1 MPFKEEG
8 RDEENIV
15 MGRMALNKL
24 GYKDLSEYMNK
35 VYGNDF
41 FNPDETEDMV
51 LDNLVSYTTR
61 RH

>member
-1 MPFKEEG
+1 MK
-8 RDEENIV
+8 RNIV

-51 LDNLVSYTTR
+51 LDNTNDNTAR
-61 RH
+61 RY